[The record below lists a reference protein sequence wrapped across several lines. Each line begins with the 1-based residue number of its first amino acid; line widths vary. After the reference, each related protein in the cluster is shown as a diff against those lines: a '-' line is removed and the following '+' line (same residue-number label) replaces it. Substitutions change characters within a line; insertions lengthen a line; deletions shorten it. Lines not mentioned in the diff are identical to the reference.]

1 MFNVSPS
8 PLGDVIRTVCVFAP
22 LVLVGVL
29 GLSACGSTDATTAP
43 EGTPGTGP
51 GLIEVAT
58 STDVYG
64 AVASRIGGDRVQ
76 VTSFI
81 DNPNKDPHDYQST
94 PADALT
100 VSTAALV
107 IVNGGGYDDFMTT
120 LVDAAGGDAE
130 LLDVGTFSGLADK
143 VPAGQEL
150 NEHFWFDLPLMQDVA
165 DEIAKNLGEASPADS
180 GTFTE
185 NAKAF
190 REDVDAL
197 IEIEDDIAKKHAG
210 DKVAATEPLP
220 HYLLEAT
227 ELENVTPEEFMR
239 ASEQGQDP
247 SAAVVQET
255 LELIQGPDKIKAL
268 LLNEQTAMPSSDR
281 LEAAVKDNGVPEVAL
296 AETLS
301 EPGQGYVEWIRAQI
315 TALRDALKARVG

>member
-1 MFNVSPS
+1 M
-8 PLGDVIRTVCVFAP
+8 
-22 LVLVGVL
+22 
-29 GLSACGSTDATTAP
+29 LSACGSSDATTAL
-43 EGTPGTGP
+43 EGEPGTGP

-64 AVASRIGGDRVQ
+64 AVASRIGGDRVE

-143 VPAGQEL
+143 VPAGEQL
-150 NEHFWFDLPLMQDVA
+150 NEHFWFNLPLMQDVG

-180 GTFTE
+180 GTFIE

-190 REDVDAL
+190 REDLDEL
-197 IEIEDDIAKKHAG
+197 IEIEDDIEKNHAG
-210 DKVAATEPLP
+210 ERVVATEPLP

-227 ELENVTPEEFMR
+227 ELENVTPEDFME

-247 SAAVVQET
+247 PAAVVQET

-268 LLNEQTAMPSSDR
+268 LLNAQTAMPSSVR
-281 LEAAVKDNGVPEVAL
+281 LEAAAKNNGVPEVAL

-301 EPGQGYVEWIRAQI
+301 EPGQGYVDWIRAQI
-315 TALRDALKARVG
+315 TALQDALKA